1 MAARKSRE
9 VQEAVAL
16 VVSGEC
22 DVYAAAARCSV
33 SPSSI
38 YRDPEY
44 RAWVKQQKAHK
55 A

>member
-22 DVYAAAARCSV
+22 DVYQAAEKTGVA
-33 SPSSI
+33 PSSI
-38 YRDPEY
+38 YRDAEFK
-44 RAWVKQQKAHK
+44 AWQVAQKEK
-55 A
+55 AE

>member
-22 DVYAAAARCSV
+22 DVYQAAAKTGV
-33 SPSSI
+33 VPSSI
-38 YRDPEY
+38 YRDAEY
-44 RAWVKQQKAHK
+44 RAWLAKQKDKAQ
-55 A
+55 